1 MKQTGRT
8 GVYHIGELVN
18 EQMGWIFREQ
28 PTDDYGIDAIIETAG
43 ENRPTGQM
51 IGVQIKTGKSYFK
64 EQKDNCVFFRFD
76 KAHADY
82 WLNHSLPVIIVLYDP
97 EQKLCIWQLVT
108 KEDICCV
115 SETSYKI
122 AIPLNQT
129 FSIEAKKELMLIAE
143 NPTPYEQKYNKLLV
157 AKPWMNELVK
167 GNTLILEAEHWV
179 NKSSGRGSLEI
190 HVIDNETGK
199 ETSLIEWPFVLFPGA
214 DYEDLFP
221 QLFPWADFSVDS
233 DFYEEYDRANFH
245 DNCCAY
251 DSEDG
256 VYLPV
261 VCTWEEWK
269 ESLPKIRPYETACGE
284 VDAYRLILTL
294 NNVGRAF
301 CTLEDYMEN

>member
-8 GVYHIGELVN
+8 GVHHIGELVN
-18 EQMGWIFREQ
+18 EQLEWIFREQ

-43 ENRPTGQM
+43 EDRPTGQM

-64 EQKDNCVFFRFD
+64 EQKDDCVVFRFD

-97 EQKLCIWQLVT
+97 EQKLCIWQWVA

-157 AKPWMNELVK
+157 AKPWMDELVK

-179 NKSSGRGSLEI
+179 NKSSGRSSLEI
-190 HVIDNETGK
+190 HVIDNETGE
-199 ETSLIEWPFVLFPGA
+199 ETSLVEWPFVLFPGI

-245 DNCCAY
+245 DNCCTY

-261 VCTWEEWK
+261 ICTWEEWR
-269 ESLPKIRPYETACGE
+269 ERLPEIRPYETASGE

-294 NNVGRAF
+294 NDIGRAF
-301 CTLEDYMEN
+301 CTLENYMEN